1 MRVRGG
7 AVSEG
12 EILMQWYKI
21 PGQTATDTNTE
32 PDRYDYVPVTEK
44 IALSD
49 SDTSA
54 LLYGL
59 GYGYNQPLPD
69 LREIT
74 IEVPKRP
81 KPAALVKAKRKEQLK
96 AWGLRR

>member
-1 MRVRGG
+1 
-7 AVSEG
+7 
-12 EILMQWYKI
+12 MQWYKI

-32 PDRYDYVPVTEK
+32 PDRYNYVPVGEK

-49 SDTSA
+49 LDTST
-54 LLYGL
+54 LYGL

-69 LREIT
+69 LKEIT

-81 KPAALVKAKRKEQLK
+81 KPVALVKAKQREQLK
-96 AWGLRR
+96 VWGLRK